1 MIIKR
6 WRNDEEISSLSK
18 LPHLYDEE
26 VYTTY
31 KDLKTGKITD
41 EIRPDL
47 ALELDMLYLIEKLGY
62 DVNTTGTYLLKDMA
76 VEAAKKMLEA
86 KNNDDICEIR
96 RQMKQAF
103 SQFYVDLA
111 RNDRDMG
118 IKTFY
123 SFVNIAYENKSKAK
137 KDIARKMGIISER
150 EAPEDQAFKVAL
162 YYIKEK
168 ALGNSVFV
176 TREMSESKEAPASK
190 TTPVLVKV

>member
-1 MIIKR
+1 MIKR

-18 LPHLYDEE
+18 LPYLYDEE

-31 KDLKTGKITD
+31 QDLKTGKTTD
-41 EIRPDL
+41 EISPEL

-76 VEAAKKMLEA
+76 VEAVKKMLKA

-118 IKTFY
+118 IKTFHY
-123 SFVNIAYENKSKAK
+123 IVAMSYAQVNMKRFNQSKMNKKGIDLYNQDYMEQAYKIADYCINQNKKQTNE
-137 KDIARKMGIISER
+137 RII
-150 EAPEDQAFKVAL
+150 
-162 YYIKEK
+162 
-168 ALGNSVFV
+168 
-176 TREMSESKEAPASK
+176 
-190 TTPVLVKV
+190 

>member
-1 MIIKR
+1 MIKR

-31 KDLKTGKITD
+31 QDLKTGKTTD
-41 EIRPDL
+41 EISPEL

-76 VEAAKKMLEA
+76 VEAVKKMLKA

-123 SFVNIAYENKSKAK
+123 TFVNIAHENKSNAK
-137 KDIARKMGIISER
+137 KDIARKMGIISGSE
-150 EAPEDQAFKVAL
+150 EPEDQAFKAAL

-176 TREMSESKEAPASK
+176 TRKMLRPKEVKESKKA
-190 TTPVLVKV
+190 PVLVKA